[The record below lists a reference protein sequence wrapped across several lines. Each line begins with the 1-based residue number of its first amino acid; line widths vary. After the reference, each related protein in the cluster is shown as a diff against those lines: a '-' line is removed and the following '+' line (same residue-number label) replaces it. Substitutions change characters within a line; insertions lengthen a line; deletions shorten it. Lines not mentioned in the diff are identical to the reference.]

1 MEITMSVYS
10 LPPTKFSLMER
21 PLLGQKKKKTGGA
34 NQQFKI
40 NNLWKRSLLII
51 IGQSPGNKLPV
62 VFP

>member
-21 PLLGQKKKKTGGA
+21 PLLGQKKTGGA